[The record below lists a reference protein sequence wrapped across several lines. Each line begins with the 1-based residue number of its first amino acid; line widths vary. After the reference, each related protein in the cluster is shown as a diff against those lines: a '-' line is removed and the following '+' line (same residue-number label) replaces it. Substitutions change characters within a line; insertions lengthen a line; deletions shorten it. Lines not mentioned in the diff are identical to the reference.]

1 MDEIRVRFPPSPTG
15 PMHIGTARTML
26 VNFLFARQHGGKI
39 VFRSEDTDRA
49 RSTREFEKEILDGIS
64 WLGLDFDEGP
74 FRQSERDAVYEKYFE
89 QLKKSGAIYPCFCS
103 AAELEAERETQN
115 SQKLPPR
122 YSGKCRDLSAEEI
135 ARFETEGRKPVWRF
149 RVPASEIKFD
159 DLVRGEISERGE
171 NIADFV
177 IRKSDGQ
184 FLYHF
189 TVVVDDAEMKI
200 SHVIRGEDHISNTS
214 KHILLFEALGA
225 KVPRFGHLPLLL
237 NKDRSKM
244 SKRDESGKP
253 ATVERLKN
261 DGYLSEAVVNFL
273 ALLGWNPGGGSEQ
286 EFFSLDELIAK
297 FDFAGVAKAGA
308 VFDLERLNFFNAHYL
323 RKLPIEELVEKV
335 KPFLSIQAQSNI
347 ENVVAPQLTHQI
359 SGGLT
364 KGDGGELTPEDE
376 ATLKKAVRL
385 ASERMQFLAE
395 APQFLHYFFGEIDPP
410 LELFDNPKMK
420 VDRASSIEAL
430 EKSLPVLEKIENWT
444 AEEIQKELLALVVK
458 LGWKNG
464 QLLWPLRAA
473 LTGEKFSPGVWEMA
487 DALGRSASLARIRKM
502 LDKLKK

>member
-1 MDEIRVRFPPSPTG
+1 
-15 PMHIGTARTML
+15 ML
-26 VNFLFARQHGGKI
+26 VNFLFARQHRGKI

-115 SQKLPPR
+115 AQKLPPR

-135 ARFETEGRKPVWRF
+135 AEFEKAGRKPVWRF
-149 RVPASEIKFD
+149 RVPASEIKFT

-189 TVVVDDAEMKI
+189 TVVVDDVEMKI

-225 KVPRFGHLPLLL
+225 EVPRFGHLPLLL

-261 DGYLSEAVVNFL
+261 DGYLPGAVVNFL

-286 EFFSLDELIAK
+286 EFFSMDELVAK

-323 RKLPIEELVEKV
+323 RQLPIEELVERV
-335 KPFLSIQAQSNI
+335 KPFLNF
-347 ENVVAPQLTHQI
+347 VV
-359 SGGLT
+359 
-364 KGDGGELTPEDE
+364 DDDVR
-376 ATLKKAVRL
+376 LKKAVQL

-410 LELFDNPKMK
+410 LELFENAKMK

-444 AEEIQKELLALVVK
+444 TEEIQKELLALVAE

-487 DALGRSASLARIRKM
+487 DALGRDESLTRMRKM

>member
-26 VNFLFARQHGGKI
+26 VNFLFTRQHGGKI

-115 SQKLPPR
+115 AQKLPPR
-122 YSGKCRDLSAEEI
+122 YSGKCRDLTSEQIKKFESEE
-135 ARFETEGRKPVWRF
+135 RKPVWRF
-149 RVPASEIKFD
+149 RVPAGEIKFA

-189 TVVVDDAEMKI
+189 TVVVDDVEMKI

-225 KVPRFGHLPLLL
+225 EVPRFGHLPLLL

-261 DGYLSEAVVNFL
+261 DGYLPEAVVNFL

-323 RKLPIEELVEKV
+323 RQLPIEKLVEKV
-335 KPFLSIQAQSNI
+335 KPFLNFTI
-347 ENVVAPQLTHQI
+347 
-359 SGGLT
+359 
-364 KGDGGELTPEDE
+364 DDE

-385 ASERMQFLAE
+385 ASERIQFLAE

-410 LELFDNPKMK
+410 LEFFDNPKMK

-444 AEEIQKELLALVVK
+444 TEEIQKELLALVVK

-487 DALGRSASLARIRKM
+487 DALGRAASLARIRKM

>member
-1 MDEIRVRFPPSPTG
+1 MIKVRFPPSPTG

-26 VNFLFARQHGGKI
+26 VNFLFARQHRGKI

-115 SQKLPPR
+115 AQKLPPR

-135 ARFETEGRKPVWRF
+135 AEFEKAGRKPVWRF
-149 RVPASEIKFD
+149 RVPASEIKFT

-189 TVVVDDAEMKI
+189 TVVVDDVEMKI

-225 KVPRFGHLPLLL
+225 EVPRFGHLPLLL

-261 DGYLSEAVVNFL
+261 DGYLPGAVVNFL

-286 EFFSLDELIAK
+286 EFFSMDELVAK

-323 RKLPIEELVEKV
+323 RQLPIEELVERV
-335 KPFLSIQAQSNI
+335 KPFLNF
-347 ENVVAPQLTHQI
+347 VV
-359 SGGLT
+359 
-364 KGDGGELTPEDE
+364 DDDVR
-376 ATLKKAVRL
+376 LKKAVQL

-410 LELFDNPKMK
+410 LELFENAKMK

-444 AEEIQKELLALVVK
+444 TEEIQKELLALVAE

-487 DALGRSASLARIRKM
+487 DALGRDESLTRMRKM